1 MMLDAF
7 DRRIRAKFSDVVRT
21 REDMHDYQIAKAV
34 PFLKE
39 NPLSALFVDLG
50 LGKTVICLTVIA
62 DILAELDYDGP
73 TLVIGPMRVATQTW
87 PNEIREWAHT
97 AHLSHSL
104 IHVSDDHP
112 AVVDAARQARS
123 KARLEGKGQGEA
135 TTAGNAA
142 AMACKQRLRA
152 AATCSRAPLH
162 IIPANWVEWLVEY
175 WGPKWPYRIVF
186 IDECFVAGTLISTP
200 TGDRTIE
207 SLKTGD
213 LVKTPYGDRPIKCVL
228 QKLTT
233 RCIKIT
239 LSNGRVIECTPNH
252 RFLTDIGWLEAG
264 QLQDRI
270 VYDES
275 DSTTLRVRALWGDVL
290 DMEVSP
296 EILQSIVQN
305 EKSVVKRSRKDAEGG
320 GSCQQGES
328 ESGSLEQGLALVRRS
343 QGKTSCEQKQGH
355 LHASTRWERKWNDEA
370 RGNVGDSVDRR
381 LAARVRD
388 FARRS
393 YSWLSDLLQSRLCL
407 ARAKNLPGSR
417 WFKSFVAE
425 SESPR
430 REEDRDVGFARVVSV
445 ENYESTGGTSVF
457 DLSVDGAPFYYAGGC
472 LVHNCSMFKDYS
484 TNRFKALAKVR
495 SHPGL
500 IERMHLLTATPAA
513 ESYLHLF
520 AQIFLIDGGKRFGK
534 KVTPFQDEFFT
545 QCRYTRKFKLRPNAE
560 PQILEKI
567 ADICL
572 VMKGDEYLKLQEPQ
586 IIRRPIR
593 MSEGEMALYTKLET
607 DFVVTLPDGSEV
619 EAETAVALSQ
629 KLQQMASGVLYETY
643 LDEDLETQDFKKV
656 KKVHHIHD
664 QKIEELQQLV
674 EESQGEPILVAYHW
688 QASLARLKKAFPK
701 AVVMDR
707 EGKCV
712 KPWNAGKIPM
722 LLMHPK
728 SGGHGLNLQKGGHI
742 LAIYDL
748 FYSLELFLQLVGR
761 LARQGQTH
769 PVLVYMFTTVG
780 TIDEVVAKSLQEK
793 EDAQEKMFRILRK
806 LIKKFHKQREEDADT
821 L

>member
-50 LGKTVICLTVIA
+50 LGKTIICLTVIV

-97 AHLSHSL
+97 AYLSHSL

-152 AATCSRAPLH
+152 AATHSRAPLH

-186 IDECFVAGTLISTP
+186 IDES
-200 TGDRTIE
+200 
-207 SLKTGD
+207 
-213 LVKTPYGDRPIKCVL
+213 
-228 QKLTT
+228 
-233 RCIKIT
+233 
-239 LSNGRVIECTPNH
+239 
-252 RFLTDIGWLEAG
+252 
-264 QLQDRI
+264 
-270 VYDES
+270 
-275 DSTTLRVRALWGDVL
+275 
-290 DMEVSP
+290 
-296 EILQSIVQN
+296 
-305 EKSVVKRSRKDAEGG
+305 
-320 GSCQQGES
+320 
-328 ESGSLEQGLALVRRS
+328 
-343 QGKTSCEQKQGH
+343 
-355 LHASTRWERKWNDEA
+355 
-370 RGNVGDSVDRR
+370 
-381 LAARVRD
+381 
-388 FARRS
+388 
-393 YSWLSDLLQSRLCL
+393 
-407 ARAKNLPGSR
+407 
-417 WFKSFVAE
+417 
-425 SESPR
+425 
-430 REEDRDVGFARVVSV
+430 
-445 ENYESTGGTSVF
+445 
-457 DLSVDGAPFYYAGGC
+457 
-472 LVHNCSMFKDYS
+472 SMFKDH
-484 TNRFKALAKVR
+484 TANRFKALAKVR
-495 SHPGL
+495 NHPGL

-560 PQILEKI
+560 PQILQKI